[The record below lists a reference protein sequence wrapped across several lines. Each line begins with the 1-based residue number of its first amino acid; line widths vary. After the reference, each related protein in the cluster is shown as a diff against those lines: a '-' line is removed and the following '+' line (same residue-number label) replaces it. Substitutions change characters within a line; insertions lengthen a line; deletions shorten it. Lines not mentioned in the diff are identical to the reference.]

1 MKFILDIIKGI
12 IIGVANIIPGVS
24 GGTMAVTMGVY
35 DKILD
40 SINNL
45 IKDFKKSFLTLL
57 PLGIGM
63 VAGIGVF
70 SFILPHCL
78 SNYSFQ
84 TSMCFAGLIVGGI
97 PSIFTNLQ
105 DSFDK
110 EKRTKVHPLH
120 IISFLVFLGI
130 AVFMALANPSS
141 TTADAIEI
149 SPIMVILLLLMGIL
163 CAAAMIIP
171 GISGSLLLMMLGYYS
186 GIMGS
191 ISKFLSALKDFDGE
205 ALLRCV
211 VILAPFGIGCIIG
224 VLLISKLI
232 SWLLKNHESITY
244 CGIFGLIAAS
254 PFAILCK
261 MENPQYTPV
270 TVTVAIILFIA
281 GFIFTYLFERITSK
295 LNSDKENK

>member
-1 MKFILDIIKGI
+1 
-12 IIGVANIIPGVS
+12 
-24 GGTMAVTMGVY
+24 
-35 DKILD
+35 
-40 SINNL
+40 
-45 IKDFKKSFLTLL
+45 
-57 PLGIGM
+57 M
-63 VAGIGVF
+63 VVGIGVF

-84 TSMCFAGLIVGGI
+84 TSMCFIGLIVGGI
-97 PSIFTNLQ
+97 PYIFMSLQ

-110 EKRTKVHPLH
+110 EKRTSVNPLH
-120 IISFLVFLGI
+120 IISFIVFLGI

-141 TTADAIEI
+141 ASADSIQV
-149 SPIMVILLLLMGIL
+149 SPVTVILLLLMGIV
-163 CAAAMIIP
+163 CAAAMVIP

-186 GIMGS
+186 GIMS
-191 ISKFLSALKDFDGE
+191 TISKFFSALKAFDGE

-211 VILAPFGIGCIIG
+211 VILAPFGIGCIVG

-232 SWLLKNHESITY
+232 SWLLKKHESITY

-270 TVTVAIILFIA
+270 TVTVGIVLFIA
-281 GFIFTYLFERITSK
+281 GFVFTYLFEKFTSK
-295 LNSDKENK
+295 MNNSKNN